1 MRKALKAL
9 LIAATTGFAVT
20 YLLRTQGAKLQR
32 RAAGG
37 AGPEP
42 RVPQRDFAGEPVRPP
57 ALTGRGGGPNGGYGG
72 RGTDDADDTPVSTP
86 VVPAPHRP
94 RTAPMPPPA
103 VTPVTRVVPGAR
115 DTLGTSA
122 DAAAGAAAA
131 GPVAADVPPGA
142 REQAP
147 QIVEIDPDELT
158 PLAVIGPEPERPART
173 RRPQLVVGGIA
184 LAFVVAAGAVGALAY
199 DSLKGGDDEKTSP
212 AAATSSAATPRP
224 STSATT
230 GALAPLGPQQFQ
242 SLGTRSGGVLNHLE
256 LAGRRSGVTS
266 DVWVWLPPQYS
277 QENMRSKS
285 FPVLVVHSAYPGVG
299 ANSMLEPGMGL
310 LADLTDGITSG
321 TLPPFVIVAPE
332 LTPYQQSE
340 INALADPAEIDTE
353 CSDIPGKPSM
363 ATFHNE
369 DVREAVAATFRVST
383 DRASW
388 GLLGEGA
395 GGLCATKY
403 ALQYPQYYAASASMS
418 GPLELTSPLWP
429 SAPGVREAQQP
440 KALLAKNP
448 DVRVFIS
455 NATSANAARQQAIS
469 FKAAAKAPT
478 VVENSVAAGIVAK
491 QLPAALEFLDRNVT
505 DSTEKSPSSTSTA
518 TTGTGTGGT
527 STRRP

>member
-1 MRKALKAL
+1 MRPVRKALKAL
-9 LIAATTGFAVT
+9 LIAATLGFAVT

-32 RAAGG
+32 RAADGT
-37 AGPEP
+37 GPEP
-42 RVPQRDFAGEPVRPP
+42 AVPHSDFADEPVRP
-57 ALTGRGGGPNGGYGG
+57 TVVTR
-72 RGTDDADDTPVSTP
+72 RDDDTPLSTPMISAPPRPGSGPVPTPTPPPFTPLPPPTVTP
-86 VVPAPHRP
+86 VVPAASVAH
-94 RTAPMPPPA
+94 
-103 VTPVTRVVPGAR
+103 
-115 DTLGTSA
+115 
-122 DAAAGAAAA
+122 AGYAE
-131 GPVAADVPPGA
+131 PVAADVRSA
-142 REQAP
+142 AHEQAP
-147 QIVEIDPDELT
+147 ERASEILEIDPDQLT

-173 RRPQLVVGGIA
+173 RRPQLVVGGVT
-184 LAFVVAAGAVGALAY
+184 LAFVVAAGAVGTLAY
-199 DSLKGGDDEKTSP
+199 NSLAGGDDDEKTAPAAVGTSP
-212 AAATSSAATPRP
+212 ASTPRP
-224 STSATT
+224 STSSP
-230 GALAPLGPQQFQ
+230 GGNLAPLGPQQFQ

-266 DVWVWLPPQYS
+266 DVWVWLPPQYA
-277 QENMRSKS
+277 QEDMRSKS

-332 LTPYQQSE
+332 LTPYQQNE
-340 INALADPAEIDTE
+340 LNALADPADIDTE

-383 DRASW
+383 ERASW

-429 SAPGVREAQQP
+429 SAPGVRDAQQP

-448 DVRVFIS
+448 DVRVFVS
-455 NATSANAARQQAIS
+455 NASSASAARQDAIA

-478 VVENSVAAGIVAK
+478 VVENATASGVVSK
-491 QLPAALEFLDRNVT
+491 QLPAALAFLDRNVT

-518 TTGTGTGGT
+518 TGASSGAT